1 MVAPHFIPL
10 RIMRLV
16 AVMALVSY
24 LAGSLAAVFAKDADL
39 FKRFGSLGVAAAILF
54 FTDRLQ
60 QNEQRRQR
68 TIERLLHEFGLEMEV
83 LKEGISAKDLPQKG
97 YLVDYLEEERRLER
111 LRLDTGRIMSLNI
124 ILLTAATL
132 QWGFG
137 DVFFER
143 ELPLLG
149 GKPALVNGGQ

>member
-1 MVAPHFIPL
+1 
-10 RIMRLV
+10 
-16 AVMALVSY
+16 
-24 LAGSLAAVFAKDADL
+24 
-39 FKRFGSLGVAAAILF
+39 
-54 FTDRLQ
+54 
-60 QNEQRRQR
+60 
-68 TIERLLHEFGLEMEV
+68 MEV